1 MLAPIS
7 RCLRSG
13 LHVPGVALRVSAGI
27 VRTGRGFAPGLALVF
42 AALPFTLHAQYGAP
56 VKDPVYIG
64 AEACT
69 ECHDNA
75 ASGAQYSK
83 WRNTAHARAYQSLL
97 MPESKE
103 ITRLSGITEDPL
115 KSRMCLGCHA
125 TASDEEDWRRDEA
138 FRLEDGMQCEMCHG
152 PGSEYATKD
161 IMKNPE
167 QAMRH
172 GLLMPTKDDCLRC
185 HRPKGSHDMVL
196 KGRKPFNLDEA
207 WLAIAHPIP
216 KDKKAAID
224 AARHAPAAPAVQPV
238 AAPPAPSA
246 PLHVE
251 PVYKNPLNLTLTPDN
266 RELWVACEQAGTIAV
281 IDTAT
286 RTKAFEFAV
295 GGQPTE
301 IAFTPDG
308 TRGFVSNRLD
318 DSVSVVDVATHRVTT
333 TIAVG
338 DEPHGVLVDRQ
349 GKHLYVLNT
358 SIDNVSVIDLATLKE
373 TKRLSASRSPWD
385 LALSPDGKTI
395 LVTHVLSR
403 YTGDRKPSLSEVT
416 VIDAERA
423 VVKDRVTVPGAN
435 LLEGVAWHPSGE
447 YAVFT
452 ELRTKNL
459 VPMTR
464 INHGW
469 TITNGLGVLWAD
481 GTVDQVLLDQN
492 DLCFP
497 DPTDIVITPD
507 GKLALVTSSSSDR
520 VAVVD
525 LQKLTSLLKDATP
538 EERAHVIPNHTGKPA
553 EYVVTYIPVHLTP
566 RGIACSADGT
576 TAYVA
581 SKLDDSVTVIDLAKL
596 VAAGRIDLG
605 GPTEVTMHRR
615 GERLFHSADIAFR
628 RQFSCSTCH
637 PDGHIDNLAY
647 SIEDSGVGMNP
658 VDNRTLRGI
667 ADTAPFKW
675 SGINPSLKR
684 QCGARLAVFITRIQ
698 PFTPAQLEDLHDYL
712 CSIPRPPNR
721 YRALGDDLTEAQRRG
736 QAIFERSRRN
746 DGSLIPPQD
755 RCSTC
760 HPAPLYT
767 DGRLHDVGT
776 KFPLDR
782 DAKFD
787 PPHLMNIYDSAPYLH
802 NGIARTLEEI
812 WTVYN
817 PDDRHGVT
825 NDMTKDQ
832 LNDLVEYLKTL

>member
-1 MLAPIS
+1 MKLSLRDLTVLALALGAAPFAFAQSYGTAPIKEPIF
-7 RCLRSG
+7 L
-13 LHVPGVALRVSAGI
+13 
-27 VRTGRGFAPGLALVF
+27 
-42 AALPFTLHAQYGAP
+42 
-56 VKDPVYIG
+56 G
-64 AEACT
+64 AEACA

-75 ASGAQYSK
+75 ATGAQYSH
-83 WRNTAHARAYQSLL
+83 WRKTAHARAYESLA

-103 ITRLSGITEDPL
+103 ITRLSGITEEPA

-125 TASDEEDWRRDEA
+125 TASDEEDWRRDDA
-138 FRLEDGMQCEMCHG
+138 FKLSDGMQCEMCHG
-152 PGSEYATKD
+152 AGSEYATKE
-161 IMKNPE
+161 IMKDRDA
-167 QAMRH
+167 AMKR
-172 GLLMPTKDDCLRC
+172 GLMMPTKEDCMRC

-207 WLAIAHPIP
+207 WQTIAHPIP
-216 KDKKAAID
+216 KDKKGALEAAKQE
-224 AARHAPAAPAVQPV
+224 PAATAVATPV
-238 AAPPAPSA
+238 ATPASAPAPSA

-251 PVYKNPLNLTLTPDN
+251 PIYKNPLNLALTPDN
-266 RELWVACEQAGTIAV
+266 RELWVACEQSGTVAV
-281 IDTAT
+281 IDPAT
-286 RTKAFEFAV
+286 RTKKLEFAA

-308 TRGFVSNRLD
+308 KRGFVSNRLD
-318 DSVSVVDVATHRVTT
+318 DSISVVDVATHQVIA

-338 DEPHGVLVDRQ
+338 DEPHGVLVDRAGQ
-349 GKHLYVLNT
+349 YLYVLNT
-358 SIDNVSVIDLATLKE
+358 SIDNISVIDLATLQE
-373 TKRLSASRSPWD
+373 VKRLSASRSPWD
-385 LALSPDGKTI
+385 LALSPDGQTL
-395 LVTHVLSR
+395 LVTNVLSA
-403 YTGDRKPSLSEVT
+403 YTGDRNPSLSEVT
-416 VIDAERA
+416 VIDTARA
-423 VVKDRVTVPGAN
+423 VVKDRVNVAGAN

-452 ELRTKNL
+452 QLRSKNL

-469 TITNGLGVLWAD
+469 TITNGLGVYWAAD
-481 GTVDQVLLDQN
+481 GRVDQVLLDQN

-497 DPTDIVITPD
+497 DPTDLVITPD
-507 GKLALVTSSSSDR
+507 GKLAFVSSSSSDR

-525 LQKLTSLLKDATP
+525 LAKLTALLRAATP
-538 EERAHVIPNHTGKPA
+538 EERERIIPNHTGKPA
-553 EYVVTYIPVHLTP
+553 EFVVASIPVGTTP
-566 RGIACSADGT
+566 RGLACSADGAT
-576 TAYVA
+576 VYAT
-581 SKLDDSVTVIDLAKL
+581 SKLDDAVTVIDVKTLA
-596 VAAGRIDLG
+596 AAGRINLG
-605 GPTEVTMHRR
+605 GPTEVTKHRR
-615 GERLFHSADIAFR
+615 GERLFHSANIAFR

-684 QCGARLAVFITRIQ
+684 QCGARLAVFITRVQ
-698 PFTPAQLEDLHDYL
+698 PFSPDQLEDLHDYL

-721 YRALGDDLTEAQRRG
+721 YRALGQDLTEAQRRG
-736 QAIFERSRRN
+736 QAIFNRAKRN
-746 DGSLIPPQD
+746 DGSTIPPEG
-755 RCSTC
+755 RCATC

-776 KFPLDR
+776 KFALDR

>member
-1 MLAPIS
+1 MKMSFRFLPAFIGML
-7 RCLRSG
+7 
-13 LHVPGVALRVSAGI
+13 
-27 VRTGRGFAPGLALVF
+27 
-42 AALPFTLHAQYGAP
+42 AALPLTARAADSYDRAP
-56 VKDPVYIG
+56 MKEPVYLG
-64 AEACT
+64 TEACA

-75 ASGAQYSK
+75 ARGAQTRK
-83 WRNTAHARAYQSLL
+83 WRTTAHARAYQALS

-103 ITRLSGITEDPL
+103 ITRLSGITADPL
-115 KSRMCLGCHA
+115 KSPMCLGCHA
-125 TASDEEDWRRDEA
+125 TASDEEDWRKDTA
-138 FRLEDGMQCEMCHG
+138 FRLEEGVQCEMCHG
-152 PGSEYATKD
+152 PGSEYATKE
-161 IMKNPE
+161 IMSDRDR
-167 QAMRH
+167 AMKR
-172 GLLMPTKDDCLRC
+172 GLQVLTKDDCRRC
-185 HRPKGSHDMVL
+185 HGPKGSHDMVL

-216 KDKKAAID
+216 KDRKAAVE
-224 AARHAPAAPAVQPV
+224 AARQPGTAPATESVAPAARPTP
-238 AAPPAPSA
+238 PPA
-246 PLHVE
+246 HVE
-251 PVYKNPLNLTLTPDN
+251 PVYKNPLNLALTPDN
-266 RELWVACEQAGTIAV
+266 RELWVACEQAGTVVV
-281 IDTAT
+281 IDPAT
-286 RTKAFEFAV
+286 RTKKAEFQS

-308 TRGFVSNRLD
+308 RQGFVTNRLD
-318 DSVSVVDVATHRVTT
+318 DSVSVVDVATHRVTA

-338 DEPHGVLVDRQ
+338 DEPHGVLVDRA
-349 GKHLYVLNT
+349 GRFLYALNS
-358 SIDNVSVIDLATLKE
+358 SIDNVSVIDLATRE
-373 TKRLSASRSPWD
+373 EVKRLSASRSPWD

-395 LVTHVLSR
+395 LVTNVLSR
-403 YTGDRKPSLSEVT
+403 YTGDRNPSLSELT

-423 VVKDRVTVPGAN
+423 VVKDRVAVPGAN
-435 LLEGVAWHPSGE
+435 LLEGVAWHPSGD

-452 ELRTKNL
+452 QLRSKNL

-469 TITNGLGVLWAD
+469 TITNGLGIYWAD

-497 DPTDIVITPD
+497 DPTDVVITPD
-507 GKLALVTSSSSDR
+507 GLLALVTSSSSDR

-525 LQKLTSLLKDATP
+525 LQKLTALLKAATP
-538 EERAHVIPNHTGKPA
+538 DERAHVIPNHTGKPA
-553 EYVVTYIPVHLTP
+553 EYVVADIPVNTTP
-566 RGIACSADGT
+566 RGLACSADGA

-581 SKLDDSVTVIDLAKL
+581 SKLDDSVTVIDIRKRAT
-596 VAAGRIDLG
+596 VGRIDLG
-605 GPTEVTMHRR
+605 GPTEITLHRR
-615 GERLFHSADIAFR
+615 GERLFHSANIAFR

-675 SGINPSLKR
+675 SGVNPSLKR

-721 YRALGDDLTEAQRRG
+721 YRALGQDLTEAQRRG
-736 QAIFERSRRN
+736 KAIFERTRRN
-746 DGSLIPPQD
+746 DGSTIPPEG
-755 RCSTC
+755 RCATC

-776 KFPLDR
+776 KFALDR
-782 DAKFD
+782 DGKFD

-802 NGIARTLEEI
+802 NGLAQTLEEI
-812 WTVYN
+812 WTKYN

>member
-1 MLAPIS
+1 MKSLS
-7 RCLRSG
+7 RG
-13 LHVPGVALRVSAGI
+13 LTL
-27 VRTGRGFAPGLALVF
+27 LALVLGAIPF
-42 AALPFTLHAQYGAP
+42 ASAQGYATAP
-56 VKDPVYIG
+56 IKEPIYLG
-64 AEACT
+64 AEACA

-75 ASGAQYSK
+75 ATGAQYSK
-83 WRNTAHARAYQSLL
+83 WRTTAHARAYQALA

-103 ITRLSGITEDPL
+103 ITRLSGITEEPV

-125 TASDEEDWRRDEA
+125 TASDEEEWRRDDA
-138 FRLEDGMQCEMCHG
+138 FKLEDGMQCEMCHG
-152 PGSEYATKD
+152 PGSEYATKE
-161 IMKNPE
+161 IMKDRDE
-167 QAMRH
+167 AMRR
-172 GLLMPTKDDCLRC
+172 GLAVITKDDCLRC

-207 WLAIAHPIP
+207 WLAIAHPLP
-216 KDKKAAID
+216 KDKKAAAV
-224 AARHAPAAPAVQPV
+224 AANSEPAAPT
-238 AAPPAPSA
+238 APPAAVAVPTPTPAA

-251 PVYKNPLNLTLTPDN
+251 PVYKNPLNLALTPDN
-266 RELWVACEQAGTIAV
+266 RELWVACEQSGTVVV

-286 RTKAFEFAV
+286 RAKKLEFPS

-308 TRGFVSNRLD
+308 KRGFVSNRLD
-318 DSVSVVDVATHRVTT
+318 DSVSVVDVATHRVTAT
-333 TIAVG
+333 LAVG
-338 DEPHGVLVDRQ
+338 DEPHGVLVDRAGQ
-349 GKHLYVLNT
+349 YLYVLNT
-358 SIDNVSVIDLATLKE
+358 SIDNVSVIELATLQE
-373 TKRLSASRSPWD
+373 VKRLSASRSPWD
-385 LALSPDGKTI
+385 LALSPDGRTL
-395 LVTHVLSR
+395 LVTNVLSA
-403 YTGDRKPSLSEVT
+403 YTGDRNPSLSEIT
-416 VIDAERA
+416 VIDTARA
-423 VVKDRVTVPGAN
+423 VVKDRVNVPGAN
-435 LLEGVAWHPSGE
+435 LLEGVAWHPSGQ

-452 ELRTKNL
+452 QLRSKNL

-469 TITNGLGVLWAD
+469 TITNGLGIYWAAD
-481 GTVDQVLLDQN
+481 GAVDQVLLDQN

-497 DPTDIVITPD
+497 DPTDVVITPD
-507 GKLALVTSSSSDR
+507 GKLALVSSSSSDR

-525 LQKLTSLLKDATP
+525 LARLTALLKRATP

-553 EYVVTYIPVHLTP
+553 EFVVAYIPVGTTP
-566 RGIACSADGT
+566 RGLACSADGA

-581 SKLDDSVTVIDLAKL
+581 SKLDDSVTVIDLRRLA
-596 VAAGRIDLG
+596 AAGRIDLG

-615 GERLFHSADIAFR
+615 GERLFHSANIAFR

-675 SGINPSLKR
+675 SGVNPSLKR

-698 PFTPAQLEDLHDYL
+698 PFNPAQLEDLHDYL

-721 YRALGDDLTEAQRRG
+721 YRALGQDLTEAQRRG
-736 QAIFERSRRN
+736 QAIFNRTRRN
-746 DGSLIPPQD
+746 DGSVIPPEG
-755 RCSTC
+755 RCATC
-760 HPAPLYT
+760 HPPPLYT

-782 DAKFD
+782 DGKFD

>member
-1 MLAPIS
+1 M
-7 RCLRSG
+7 
-13 LHVPGVALRVSAGI
+13 
-27 VRTGRGFAPGLALVF
+27 
-42 AALPFTLHAQYGAP
+42 
-56 VKDPVYIG
+56 
-64 AEACT
+64 
-69 ECHDNA
+69 
-75 ASGAQYSK
+75 
-83 WRNTAHARAYQSLL
+83 
-97 MPESKE
+97 
-103 ITRLSGITEDPL
+103 SGITEEPL

-125 TASDEEDWRRDEA
+125 TASDEEDWRKDDGFQLA
-138 FRLEDGMQCEMCHG
+138 DGMQCEMCHG
-152 PGSEYATKD
+152 PGSEYAAKE
-161 IMKNPE
+161 IM
-167 QAMRH
+167 QDRDLAMRR
-172 GLLMPTKDDCLRC
+172 GLKILAKDDCLRC

-207 WLAIAHPIP
+207 WQTIAHPIP
-216 KDKKAAID
+216 EDPLAAVE
-224 AARHAPAAPAVQPV
+224 AAKHAAPTPLPV
-238 AAPPAPSA
+238 ATSTPSTQPPAR
-246 PLHVE
+246 VE
-251 PVYKNPLNLTLTPDN
+251 PVYKNPLNLALSSDN
-266 RELWVACEQAGTIAV
+266 KELWVACEQAGTVAV

-286 RTKAFEFAV
+286 RVRTLEFKV

-308 TRGFVSNRLD
+308 RRAFVSNRLD
-318 DSVSVVDVATHRVTT
+318 DSVSVVDVATHRVTA
-333 TIAVG
+333 TIEVG
-338 DEPHGVLVDRQ
+338 DEPHGVLVDRP
-349 GKHLYVLNT
+349 GKYLYVLNAA
-358 SIDNVSVIDLATLKE
+358 IDNISVIDLATLTE
-373 TKRLSASRSPWD
+373 VKRLSASRSPWD
-385 LALSPDGKTI
+385 LALSPDGQTI
-395 LVTHVLSR
+395 LVTNVLSR
-403 YTGDRKPSLSEVT
+403 YTGDRNPSVSEVT

-423 VVKDRVTVPGAN
+423 VVKDRVAVPGAN
-435 LLEGVAWHPSGE
+435 LLEGIAWHPSGR

-452 ELRTKNL
+452 ELRSKNL

-469 TITNGLGVLWAD
+469 TITNGLGILWAD

-525 LQKLTSLLKDATP
+525 LQKLTALLQAATP
-538 EERAHVIPNHTGKPA
+538 QEREHVIPNHTGKPA
-553 EYVVTYIPVHLTP
+553 EYVVASIPVNTTP
-566 RGIACSADGT
+566 RGLACSADGAT
-576 TAYVA
+576 VYVA
-581 SKLDDSVTVIDLAKL
+581 SKLDDSVTVIDVRKLA
-596 VAAGRIDLG
+596 VAGRIALG
-605 GPTEVTMHRR
+605 GPAEVTLHRR
-615 GERLFHSADIAFR
+615 GERLFHSANIAFR

-721 YRALGDDLTEAQRRG
+721 YRALGQDLTEAQRRG
-736 QAIFERSRRN
+736 QAIFERARRN
-746 DGSLIPPQD
+746 DGSPIPPEG
-755 RCSTC
+755 RCATC

-782 DAKFD
+782 SGKFD